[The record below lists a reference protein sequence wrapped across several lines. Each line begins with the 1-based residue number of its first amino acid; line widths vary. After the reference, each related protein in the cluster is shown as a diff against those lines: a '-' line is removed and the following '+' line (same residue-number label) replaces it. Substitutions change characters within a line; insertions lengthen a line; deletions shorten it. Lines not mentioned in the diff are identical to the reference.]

1 MKLSLGYSG
10 PEVGTFLIFCAY
22 WPSYNILVDIIFFRE
37 TEKFLDSDSSFRSHH
52 LRHSSICQSRN
63 ILLSFTCKSLKF
75 PLNFQVHPEIDL
87 HSSLQFYLIFNKK
100 WSFLDS
106 SCRGARR
113 LSSWENLVYP
123 SHHYFGPHGFC
134 SSPRAS
140 AASSVCTASCSKY
153 GICDH
158 HSLPWGPSHQ
168 CIHLHHDIAH
178 HLSVAMKRTQL
189 LSDLIKGP
197 IHNTELMLDTVN
209 WAKNLWLVRHMH

>member
-37 TEKFLDSDSSFRSHH
+37 TQKFLDSDSSFRSHH

-100 WSFLDS
+100 NGPFLIAVAVGLDAFL
-106 SCRGARR
+106 REKT
-113 LSSWENLVYP
+113 LFILLTTILD
-123 SHHYFGPHGFC
+123 HM
-134 SSPRAS
+134 AS
-140 AASSVCTASCSKY
+140 ALHPEHLQLPLCARLLVASMGFAIITHFREVPATSAFIFIMISPTTSAS
-153 GICDH
+153 
-158 HSLPWGPSHQ
+158 P
-168 CIHLHHDIAH
+168 
-178 HLSVAMKRTQL
+178 
-189 LSDLIKGP
+189 
-197 IHNTELMLDTVN
+197 
-209 WAKNLWLVRHMH
+209 